1 MKWAEFRTTKAGIK
15 FHTKY
20 DLGRGIPELVIV
32 SNAKVHDKKKMEELM
47 TEKNCIYVLDKA
59 YVDYKKFDKFI
70 SDEKYF
76 ITRLEDNATVQEV
89 ETLDI
94 TYSQIKLLDEGASQ
108 QN

>member
-1 MKWAEFRTTKAGIK
+1 M
-15 FHTKY
+15 
-20 DLGRGIPELVIV
+20 IV

-59 YVDYKKFDKFI
+59 YVDYKKFDKFT

-76 ITRLEDNATVQEV
+76 ITRLKDNAIVQEV

-94 TYSQIKLLDEGASQ
+94 TYSQIKLLDEGASIVYDKVVYLGTEYI
-108 QN
+108 NKTKEK